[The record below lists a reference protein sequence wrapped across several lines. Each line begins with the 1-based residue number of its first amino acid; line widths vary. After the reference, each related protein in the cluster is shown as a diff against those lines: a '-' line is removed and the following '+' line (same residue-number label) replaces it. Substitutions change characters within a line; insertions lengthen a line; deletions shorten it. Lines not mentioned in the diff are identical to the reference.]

1 MEEKTKINNE
11 KKNNIFPT
19 KIYQNPFKE
28 DIIYK
33 SNKIKTK
40 KISIIKKDNFIM
52 NSKLIKKL
60 SQIST
65 KKNIMKQSIKSEISR
80 KHIYSN
86 TDILNL
92 NKTNYLIKNER
103 KFENNSISIDFK
115 KNSAVTK
122 QLTNIN
128 NYLDKTQEAK
138 TILYK
143 DKGKN
148 IFQKNSKLIC
158 NKNNRN
164 KKYKFINKFDN
175 ESTINILNTNKLL
188 KNFNKPSLQRNHRT
202 KFKLL
207 NLNTNF
213 SIKIVK
219 NKKWLKENI
228 VYPDKKNSTNFNNNN
243 NSIKDN
249 KIYNSDVNI
258 LTNKI
263 ENKNKLKSNKN
274 FDNSIHKKVQSL
286 NINNSQKNK
295 ENNQRIVQKTKKST
309 EDIIKKF
316 NCTIIANNKSANTK
330 PTNIS
335 SFVISDKKIE
345 QNNNVT
351 NNNFKIMKKNT
362 NLKEHMKFIDLNMNE
377 IKILFLDNHNKTKES
392 DSKFLNYELG
402 QTNGLSITDSIFY
415 SLENSL
421 KDEKDNN
428 KILEC
433 EHSKEYMEN
442 LANKILNSN
451 KNLEHVHKKEK
462 NKDSYCDLIDDNN
475 LSSLNEFKNGE
486 NIQRIINFQINLKK

>member
-11 KKNNIFPT
+11 KNNNIFPT

-65 KKNIMKQSIKSEISR
+65 KRNIMKQSIKSEISQN
-80 KHIYSN
+80 HIYSN

-128 NYLDKTQEAK
+128 NYLDKSQEAK

-158 NKNNRN
+158 NKSNRN

-188 KNFNKPSLQRNHRT
+188 KNFNKPSLQRNHRK

-207 NLNTNF
+207 NLNTSF
-213 SIKIVK
+213 SSKIVK

-249 KIYNSDVNI
+249 KIYNSDINI

-286 NINNSQKNK
+286 NINNSKKNK

-345 QNNNVT
+345 QNNNDT
-351 NNNFKIMKKNT
+351 NNNLKIMKKNT

>member
-11 KKNNIFPT
+11 KNNNIFPT

-65 KKNIMKQSIKSEISR
+65 KRNIMKQSIKSEISQN
-80 KHIYSN
+80 HIYSN

-128 NYLDKTQEAK
+128 NYLDKSQEAK

-158 NKNNRN
+158 NKSNRN

-213 SIKIVK
+213 SSKIVK
-219 NKKWLKENI
+219 K
-228 VYPDKKNSTNFNNNN
+228 
-243 NSIKDN
+243 
-249 KIYNSDVNI
+249 
-258 LTNKI
+258 
-263 ENKNKLKSNKN
+263 
-274 FDNSIHKKVQSL
+274 
-286 NINNSQKNK
+286 
-295 ENNQRIVQKTKKST
+295 
-309 EDIIKKF
+309 
-316 NCTIIANNKSANTK
+316 
-330 PTNIS
+330 
-335 SFVISDKKIE
+335 
-345 QNNNVT
+345 
-351 NNNFKIMKKNT
+351 
-362 NLKEHMKFIDLNMNE
+362 
-377 IKILFLDNHNKTKES
+377 
-392 DSKFLNYELG
+392 
-402 QTNGLSITDSIFY
+402 
-415 SLENSL
+415 
-421 KDEKDNN
+421 
-428 KILEC
+428 
-433 EHSKEYMEN
+433 
-442 LANKILNSN
+442 
-451 KNLEHVHKKEK
+451 
-462 NKDSYCDLIDDNN
+462 
-475 LSSLNEFKNGE
+475 
-486 NIQRIINFQINLKK
+486 

>member
-11 KKNNIFPT
+11 KNNNIFPT

-65 KKNIMKQSIKSEISR
+65 KRNIMKQSIKSEISQN
-80 KHIYSN
+80 HIYSN

-128 NYLDKTQEAK
+128 NYLDKSQEAK

-213 SIKIVK
+213 SSKIVK

-345 QNNNVT
+345 QNNNDT
-351 NNNFKIMKKNT
+351 NNNLKIMKKNT

>member
-11 KKNNIFPT
+11 KNNNIFPT

-65 KKNIMKQSIKSEISR
+65 KRNIMKQSIKSEISQN
-80 KHIYSN
+80 HIYSN

-128 NYLDKTQEAK
+128 NYLDKSQEAK

-158 NKNNRN
+158 NKSNRN

-213 SIKIVK
+213 RSKIVK

-228 VYPDKKNSTNFNNNN
+228 VYPDKKNSTNCNKNN

>member
-11 KKNNIFPT
+11 KNNNIFPT

-65 KKNIMKQSIKSEISR
+65 KRNIMKQSIKSEISQN
-80 KHIYSN
+80 HIYSN

-128 NYLDKTQEAK
+128 NYLDKSQEAK

-158 NKNNRN
+158 NKSNRN

-213 SIKIVK
+213 SSKIVK

-286 NINNSQKNK
+286 NINNSKKSK

-345 QNNNVT
+345 QNNNDT
-351 NNNFKIMKKNT
+351 NNNLKIMKKNT

>member
-11 KKNNIFPT
+11 KNNNIFPT

-65 KKNIMKQSIKSEISR
+65 KRNIMKQSIKSEISQN
-80 KHIYSN
+80 HIYSN

-128 NYLDKTQEAK
+128 NYLDKSQEAK

-158 NKNNRN
+158 NKSNRN

-213 SIKIVK
+213 SSKIVK

-228 VYPDKKNSTNFNNNN
+228 VYPDKKNSTNFNNNYTAN
-243 NSIKDN
+243 ANSIKDN
-249 KIYNSDVNI
+249 KI
-258 LTNKI
+258 L
-263 ENKNKLKSNKN
+263 
-274 FDNSIHKKVQSL
+274 
-286 NINNSQKNK
+286 
-295 ENNQRIVQKTKKST
+295 
-309 EDIIKKF
+309 
-316 NCTIIANNKSANTK
+316 
-330 PTNIS
+330 
-335 SFVISDKKIE
+335 
-345 QNNNVT
+345 
-351 NNNFKIMKKNT
+351 
-362 NLKEHMKFIDLNMNE
+362 
-377 IKILFLDNHNKTKES
+377 
-392 DSKFLNYELG
+392 
-402 QTNGLSITDSIFY
+402 
-415 SLENSL
+415 
-421 KDEKDNN
+421 
-428 KILEC
+428 
-433 EHSKEYMEN
+433 
-442 LANKILNSN
+442 
-451 KNLEHVHKKEK
+451 
-462 NKDSYCDLIDDNN
+462 
-475 LSSLNEFKNGE
+475 
-486 NIQRIINFQINLKK
+486 